1 MFEKSAGNY
10 LCRDTHNGGETV
22 KVELVSKEGLVRQLH
37 VEVPCDRVQTEMDKK
52 FDEKKKSVT
61 LKGFRKGMAPMA
73 MIKQLFTEEVRLDAI
88 DELIQATYPEAVREK
103 TLKVATKPTVTDLQ
117 MRDDGGFMYIAQV
130 EVMPEIDKISY
141 EGLEVSTV
149 ELTVEDAE
157 VDEVVEQARRR
168 LSELRTVDRNA
179 LTTDVVV
186 ADLKKIADPNLAVEQ
201 DFFSNSEIDLGYR
214 MTVEQFKEAL
224 PGVKPGDVRT
234 VEVVYP
240 EGYTDTRFAGAHI
253 TWQVTVKEIKER
265 LLPELDDA
273 FAARTGLAQTALEF
287 KIKVRENI
295 HRQKEESQ
303 NRFQRRQIM
312 HALVQKNAIQI
323 PEGMVSEY
331 LDAVVEDFKKQGGEF
346 DEKQVR
352 ETYREIGIESM
363 RWDLIWRRLASQQ
376 KIEVLPA
383 DTDNWIRGYA
393 ESHGVTPDEAG
404 VALARSGRAEQLRD
418 SMLEEKVIDFLLNIA
433 TKVPLK
439 KDK

>member
-1 MFEKSAGNY
+1 
-10 LCRDTHNGGETV
+10 V
-22 KVELVSKEGLVRQLH
+22 KVELTNKEGLVRQLQI
-37 VEVPCDRVQTEMDKK
+37 EIPADRVQTEMEKK

-88 DELIQATYPEAVREK
+88 DDLIQATYPEAVREK
-103 TLKVATKPTVTDLQ
+103 TLKVATKPMVTDLQ

-130 EVMPEIDKISY
+130 EVMPEIGNIAY
-141 EGLEVSTV
+141 EGLEVSFI
-149 ELTVEDAE
+149 ELTVEDHE

-168 LSELRTVDRNA
+168 LSELRTVDRAA
-179 LTTDVVV
+179 LTTDVVI
-186 ADLKKIADPNLAVEQ
+186 ADLRKIADPNLAVPQEH
-201 DFFSNSEIDLGYR
+201 FPASEIDLGYR
-214 MTVEQFKEAL
+214 LTVEQFKESL

-240 EGYTDTRFAGAHI
+240 EGYTDSRFAGAHL

-265 LLPELDDA
+265 ILPDLDDA

-287 KIKVRENI
+287 KLKVRENI
-295 HRQKEESQ
+295 HRQKEDSQ
-303 NRFQRRQIM
+303 QRFQRRQVM
-312 HALVQKNAIQI
+312 HLLVEKNKIPV
-323 PEGMVSEY
+323 PEGMVTEY

-346 DEKQVR
+346 DEKSVR

-363 RWDLIWRRLASQQ
+363 RWDLIWRRLSVQQ
-376 KIEVLPA
+376 QIEVLPA

-393 ESHGVTPDEAG
+393 ESHGVTPEEAG
-404 VALARSGRAEQLRD
+404 VALARSGRGEQLRD
-418 SMLEEKVIDFLLNIA
+418 SLLEEKVIDYLLNVA

>member
-1 MFEKSAGNY
+1 M
-10 LCRDTHNGGETV
+10 
-22 KVELVSKEGLVRQLH
+22 KVEVTNKEGLVRQLQI
-37 VEVPCDRVQTEMDKK
+37 EVPSDRVQTEMEKK
-52 FDEKKKSVT
+52 FDEKKKTVT

-88 DELIQATYPEAVREK
+88 DELIQSTYPEAVREK

-117 MRDDGGFMYIAQV
+117 MRDDGGFVYTAQV
-130 EVMPEIDKISY
+130 EVMPEIDKIAY
-141 EGLEVSTV
+141 EGIEVSTV
-149 ELTVEDAE
+149 ELDVADGE

-168 LSELRTVDRNA
+168 FSELRTVDREA
-179 LTTDVVV
+179 LTTDVVI
-186 ADLKKIADPNLAVEQ
+186 ADLKKIADPKLAVPQEL
-201 DFFSNSEIDLGYR
+201 FTGSEIDLGYR
-214 MTVEQFKEAL
+214 LTVEQFKEAL

-240 EGYTDTRFAGAHI
+240 EGYTDTRFAGAHL

-265 LLPELDDA
+265 IMPDLDDA
-273 FAARTGLAQTALEF
+273 FAARTGMAQTALEF

-295 HRQKEESQ
+295 HRQKEDSQ
-303 NRFQRRQIM
+303 RRFQRRQVM
-312 HALVQKNAIQI
+312 HALVQKNPIQI
-323 PEGMVSEY
+323 PEGMVNEY

-363 RWDLIWRRLASQQ
+363 RWDMIWRKLASQQ
-376 KIEVLPA
+376 NIEVLPA

-393 ESHGVTPDEAG
+393 ESHGVTSDEAG
-404 VALARSGRAEQLRD
+404 VALARSGRSEQLRD
-418 SMLEEKVIDFLLNIA
+418 SLLEEKVVDFLLNMA
-433 TKVPLK
+433 KKVPLK